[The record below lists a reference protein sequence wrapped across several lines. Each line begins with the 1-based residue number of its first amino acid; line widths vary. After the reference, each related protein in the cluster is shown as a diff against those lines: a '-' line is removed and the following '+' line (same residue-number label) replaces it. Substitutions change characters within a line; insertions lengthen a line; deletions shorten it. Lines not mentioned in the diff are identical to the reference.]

1 LLSASSY
8 PTISDVRFLFLG
20 IQQHLDDY
28 IGKLEFS
35 QNELASSILQKID
48 QYWEI
53 VDSSTL
59 VATVLDPRTKLTL
72 FVTGEESTNAINI
85 VKSHFTEYHIPQPQ
99 TSSVINHNNNKKV
112 STREYFHQL
121 KKRRLENTNNIVSTT
136 STTEKTSGI
145 YEEFDRY
152 LTLPCDDNVEP
163 LLWWQAHFQEFP
175 VLGTMARDYLSIQ
188 ATSVACE
195 QAFSVASN
203 TITRTRNRLYPE
215 TSRALLCSKSWL
227 ERGVREKK

>member
-1 LLSASSY
+1 MLSASSY

-28 IGKLEFS
+28 IRKLEFS

-59 VATVLDPRTKLTL
+59 VATVLDPHTKLTL
-72 FVTGEESTNAINI
+72 FAIGEESTNAINT

-99 TSSVINHNNNKKV
+99 TSSVINHNNSKKV
-112 STREYFHQL
+112 STQKYFHQL
-121 KKRRLENTNNIVSTT
+121 KKRRLKNTNNIVSTT
-136 STTEKTSGI
+136 STTKNTSGI

-152 LTLPCDDNVEP
+152 LTLPCDDNVES
-163 LLWWQAHFQEFP
+163 LLW
-175 VLGTMARDYLSIQ
+175 
-188 ATSVACE
+188 
-195 QAFSVASN
+195 
-203 TITRTRNRLYPE
+203 
-215 TSRALLCSKSWL
+215 
-227 ERGVREKK
+227 